1 MIDKIISKV
10 FTVARIFGLAECSCH
25 DSELEQAGDTGTSK
39 KIILVG
45 TPNVGKSLLFS
56 RLSGMRTTVSNYPG
70 TTVDI
75 TRARINLDGIECEL
89 LDTPGMYSLMPLT
102 EEERVARTILFNNRP
117 AAVLQVVDARDMER
131 MLPLTFQLIEAD
143 IPLVLD
149 LNMIDEAEKMGIRIK
164 TEYLESELGIPVMTT
179 VATTGHGINELKKK
193 LREYLN

>member
-1 MIDKIISKV
+1 MVTNFLSKIHA
-10 FTVARIFGLAECSCH
+10 VARMLKLVETTCFET
-25 DSELEQAGDTGTSK
+25 EQSNDTEPTN

-45 TPNVGKSLLFS
+45 TPNVGKSLIFN
-56 RLSGMRTTVSNYPG
+56 RLSGRRATVSNYPG

-75 TRARINLDGIECEL
+75 TKAHIKLDGVECEL

-102 EEERVARTILFNNRP
+102 EEERVARTILFNHKP
-117 AAVLQVVDARDMER
+117 AAVLQIVDARDLER

-149 LNMIDEAEKMGIRIK
+149 LNMIDEAEKMGLRFK
-164 TEYLESELGIPVMTT
+164 VEALEEALGIPVLTT
-179 VATTGHGINELKKK
+179 VATTGRGIAELKKK